1 MFAAWADKFGYDS
14 WLRLLDLELK
24 DVFELD
30 LTANQLKA
38 VLKTLAEEQPGT
50 WGGYLS
56 SELTAQQA
64 RSLKSIFKLLKDED
78 DNCAEEEACGAS
90 AAAPGSAALQAPDD
104 SSAPTECVVCMEGE
118 RTATL
123 VHPDGQGHRCVC
135 AACADELF
143 KARSPCPMCRKRIQS
158 VLKTTWS

>member
-14 WLRLLDLELK
+14 WLRLLDLELN

-38 VLKTLAEEQPGT
+38 VLRTLAEEQPGT

-56 SELTAQQA
+56 SELATRQSRTLKTIFRMLEDADDEGVEEQA
-64 RSLKSIFKLLKDED
+64 R
-78 DNCAEEEACGAS
+78 GAS
-90 AAAPGSAALQAPDD
+90 AAAPGSAVLQAPDD
-104 SSAPTECVVCMEGE
+104 SSALTECVVCMEGE

-143 KARSPCPMCRKRIQS
+143 KAGQPCPMCRKRIQI